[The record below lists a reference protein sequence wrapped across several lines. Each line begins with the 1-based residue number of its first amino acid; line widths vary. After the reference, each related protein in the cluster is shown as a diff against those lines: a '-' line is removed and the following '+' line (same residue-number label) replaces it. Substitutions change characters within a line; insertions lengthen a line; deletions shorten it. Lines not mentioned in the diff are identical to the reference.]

1 MLKRCG
7 NLPRVGVGF
16 LGLALVFMFSL
27 TAHAE
32 SLRRATIQSSGTGMM
47 AGVPAGANPAAV
59 TPGDPPSV
67 QQFSSAGSGNVNF
80 SGPASDCIAAGLVC
94 NVGQTCQCL
103 EVDGNATDGL
113 GPLYH
118 WTASL
123 LRNIVIT
130 FPNAQYPNGNNVGEV
145 CFFATGVLSITS
157 TGQST
162 ISFDTSGTACNG
174 SILGSLLYT
183 GGFNI
188 GPSTGGFSS
197 AVGSGN
203 LSVGADFFS
212 DVGIFDVIGAGTG
225 LN

>member
-7 NLPRVGVGF
+7 NLPQVGVGF
-16 LGLALVFMFSL
+16 LGLALIFMFSAP
-27 TAHAE
+27 AHAE

-80 SGPASDCIAAGLVC
+80 VGPAGDCIAAGLVC
-94 NVGQTCQCL
+94 NTGESCQCMEL
-103 EVDGNATDGL
+103 DGNVTDGL

-118 WTASL
+118 GTASL
-123 LRNIVIT
+123 LLNVVIS
-130 FPNAQYPNGNNVGEV
+130 FPTRQYPDGNNVGEV
-145 CFFATGVLSITS
+145 CFFASGVLSITT

-162 ISFDTSGTACNG
+162 VTFDTSGATCNG
-174 SILGSLLYT
+174 SVLGSLFYT

-203 LSVGADFFS
+203 FSLGADFFS
-212 DVGIFDVIGAGTG
+212 DVGIFDITGAGTG